1 MTDKDEFLYPRSRYY
16 GQVKPENLIF
26 NANLQ
31 KFAQQIG
38 YIVSL
43 QTGGKLSPEEA
54 YQQIEA
60 LWQQL
65 KLSKKQLRI
74 GKNPLPTDEGRQ
86 EEWTTYIPL
95 TGEVSG
101 FCPIKLTK
109 GTYQYAWASLVA
121 GDAKNFLVGLKQA
134 MSEMF

>member
-31 KFAQQIG
+31 KFAQQVG

-54 YQQIEA
+54 YQKIEA

-74 GKNPLPTDEGRQ
+74 GENPLPTDEGQQ
-86 EEWTTYIPL
+86 E
-95 TGEVSG
+95 
-101 FCPIKLTK
+101 
-109 GTYQYAWASLVA
+109 
-121 GDAKNFLVGLKQA
+121 D
-134 MSEMF
+134 

>member
-86 EEWTTYIPL
+86 E
-95 TGEVSG
+95 
-101 FCPIKLTK
+101 
-109 GTYQYAWASLVA
+109 
-121 GDAKNFLVGLKQA
+121 D
-134 MSEMF
+134 

>member
-74 GKNPLPTDEGRQ
+74 GKNPLPADEGRQ
-86 EEWTTYIPL
+86 EE
-95 TGEVSG
+95 
-101 FCPIKLTK
+101 
-109 GTYQYAWASLVA
+109 
-121 GDAKNFLVGLKQA
+121 
-134 MSEMF
+134 